1 VSKTPSAARL
11 DLGDMERQRGG
22 FGPSTLGSIGDQGA
36 GKSAMFA
43 SSEALFR
50 PRPNALVEALD
61 VCLYRASCI
70 RSREPRS
77 IPPGRF
83 GPCAGTPNSDTV
95 CLSRCADAGG
105 AELTTPI

>member
-1 VSKTPSAARL
+1 MEGNGTASAH
-11 DLGDMERQRGG
+11 QRW
-22 FGPSTLGSIGDQGA
+22 GA
-36 GKSAMFA
+36 LVIRGQAKVAMFA

-61 VCLYRASCI
+61 VWLYRACCI

-83 GPCAGTPNSDTV
+83 GPCAGTPNSDTNM
-95 CLSRCADAGG
+95 LKPLR
-105 AELTTPI
+105 